1 MLFSSEKVA
10 PHDAEQQ
17 LKDASKYLETIRP
30 LVHSIYSNR
39 AVHLIGQGMG
49 MFTEFILYLLS
60 IASFLFLFIMNKTF
74 PFYILGEIIDM
85 QIYKEALQS
94 KGDIDAFHLGVKG
107 LVVLIGL
114 LFLSIALIKRSSR
127 HQRALLQ
134 QSGKELKAIED
145 YFTEKTNTLQ
155 KLMPQNQVQPE
166 VVLPAIDQ
174 PNTSTTN

>member
-1 MLFSSEKVA
+1 MLFSSEKVT

-17 LKDASKYLETIRP
+17 LKDAAKYLQTIRP
-30 LVHSIYSNR
+30 LVQSIYSNR
-39 AVHLIGQGMG
+39 AMHLIGQGMG
-49 MFTEFILYLLS
+49 IFSEFIFYMLS

-74 PFYILGEIIDM
+74 PFYILGEIIDLK
-85 QIYKEALQS
+85 IYKEALQS

-114 LFLSIALIKRSSR
+114 LFLSIALIKRNSR

-145 YFTEKTNTLQ
+145 YFSEKINTLQ
-155 KLMPQNQVQPE
+155 KLMPQTHVEPE
-166 VVLPAIDQ
+166 VVLPTTDQ
-174 PNTSTTN
+174 TNPNITI